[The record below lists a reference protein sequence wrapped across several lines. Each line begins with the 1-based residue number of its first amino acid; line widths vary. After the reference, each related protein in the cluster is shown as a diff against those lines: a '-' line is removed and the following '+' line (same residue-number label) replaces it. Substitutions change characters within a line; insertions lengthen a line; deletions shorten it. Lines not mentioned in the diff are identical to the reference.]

1 MSDIYHHTIVSH
13 QILCEMSGEELS
25 SLSSCSEAAFYAI
38 TKGLTSVGNLISSA
52 IDNKDYEDEEARS
65 DLRNIGTMLQTL
77 PRIAEA
83 MAENCRSASYIIG
96 SRNAGEATK

>member
-13 QILCEMSGEELS
+13 QSLCEMSGEELS

-38 TKGLTSVGNLISSA
+38 TKGLISVGNLISSA
-52 IDNKDYEDEEARS
+52 VDNENYEGDEAKS

-96 SRNAGEATK
+96 SRNMGEATQ